1 MGGNGNSP
9 RGNPTGM
16 GISQKIGNG
25 DRREWELNRWERE
38 EMGMLKAIPA
48 HLYSAAGKVNCKPD
62 VKYWKPRALG
72 PSPLQYSNI
81 FPY

>member
-1 MGGNGNSP
+1 
-9 RGNPTGM
+9 M

-48 HLYSAAGKVNCKPD
+48 HLFSAAGKVNCKPD
-62 VKYWKPRALG
+62 VKYWKPEHSGHLH
-72 PSPLQYSNI
+72 YNTVTF
-81 FPY
+81 FPTK